1 MEEQMNKV
9 NILISVT
16 AYMKMK
22 AWIDMAR
29 GEVSGLGSVSEVR
42 DRNGELTSF
51 IIDDIYLLKQQCGS
65 ADTLLDNEA
74 VGQFLF
80 ETAKE
85 GLDTSKIKLW
95 WHSHGTLSVFWSTT
109 DEQCIRDLSNSS
121 YMISLVS
128 NKEGKSLTRLDV
140 YKPFHITLNDFQ
152 LQMHYPEDPDTI
164 QFCLNE
170 FKKKVTESTLTPIQD
185 RLIPEPGQDRIDE
198 AVEALEDKFNR
209 GQIGLEEYEE
219 RLLELQMEEQEMME
233 YFS

>member
-1 MEEQMNKV
+1 MNKV
-9 NILISVT
+9 NILINVT
-16 AYMKMK
+16 AYRKMK

-42 DRNGELTSF
+42 DRNGELMSF
-51 IIDDIYLLKQQCGS
+51 IVDDIYLLKQQCGS
-65 ADTLLDNEA
+65 ADTLLDDEA

-80 ETAKE
+80 EMAKE
-85 GLDTSKIKLW
+85 GLDTSKVKLW
-95 WHSHGTLSVFWSTT
+95 WHSHGTLNVFWSTT
-109 DEQCIRDLSNSS
+109 DEQCIRDLINSS

-152 LQMHYPEDPDTI
+152 MQMHYPEDPHLTE
-164 QFCLNE
+164 FCLNE
-170 FKKKVTESTLTPIQD
+170 FKQKVTESVLAPIQD
-185 RLIPEPGQDRIDE
+185 RLMPEPGQDRIDE
-198 AVEALEDKFNR
+198 ALEALEDKFNR